1 MSKISLTDLV
11 KKSLALEG
19 KEKGTLLGIGP
30 MSKLLIKAT
39 MLLAKQKDFP
49 IMFIAS
55 RNQVDAKELGGGYVC
70 NWDQKGFS
78 TAIKDTAEEVGFS
91 GLYFLCRDHGGPW
104 QRDNERN
111 AHLPE
116 AEAMKLGKQSYL
128 EDLINGFDLL
138 HIDPTKDPYVVG
150 KVIDMDVVLR
160 RTVELIQYVE
170 DERNKRGLPA
180 VSYEVGTEETNGG
193 LTSTESYDIFIKKL
207 TEELDKKNL
216 PHPCFIVGQT
226 GTLTRLTENVGHFD
240 AKTSKQLSDTAKNY
254 NVGLKEH
261 NGDYLD
267 EALLLQHPSLGITA
281 MNVAPE
287 FGTVETESY
296 LKLIEVEEG
305 LYNQGLIDKKSNLK
319 NVIEEEAVKCRRW
332 EKWVVGDT
340 ASKAAEEIL
349 KDKKLTKQITEISGH
364 YTFNNDIVK
373 AEIESLFSNLAE
385 AGIDGEKYVV
395 YKIQES
401 IDRYVQCFNME
412 GFTSKILNK

>member
-11 KKSLALEG
+11 KKSLSFEG

-39 MLLAKQKDFP
+39 MLLAKKKDFP
-49 IMFIAS
+49 VMFIAS

-78 TAIKDTAEEVGFS
+78 DAIKGVAEEVGFD

-116 AEAMKLGKQSYL
+116 EEAMKLGKQSYL

-180 VSYEVGTEETNGG
+180 ISYEVGTEETNGG

-207 TEELDKKNL
+207 TEELDSRNL

-240 AKTSKQLSDTAKNY
+240 AKTSKQLSDTAKKY
-254 NVGLKEH
+254 SVGLKEH

-287 FGTVETESY
+287 FGTVETEAY
-296 LKLIEVEEG
+296 LKLIEVEDG
-305 LYNQGLIDKKSNLK
+305 LYSQGLINKKSNLK
-319 NVIEEEAVKCRRW
+319 NVIEEEAVKCRKW
-332 EKWVVGDT
+332 EKWVVDDT
-340 ASKAAEEIL
+340 ASKPTEEIL
-349 KDKKLTKQITEISGH
+349 KDRELTKQITQISGH
-364 YTFNNDIVK
+364 YTFNNDVVK
-373 AEIESLFSNLAE
+373 AEIENLFSSLAQV
-385 AGIDGEKYVV
+385 GIDGEKYVV

-412 GFTSKILNK
+412 GFTSRILSK

>member
-1 MSKISLTDLV
+1 MNKISLTDIV
-11 KKSLALEG
+11 KKSLSMEG
-19 KEKGTLLGIGP
+19 KDKSTLLGIGP

-78 TAIKDTAEEVGFS
+78 AAIKNTAEEVGFD

-116 AEAMKLGKQSYL
+116 EKAMKLGKQSYL

-138 HIDPTKDPYVVG
+138 HIDPTKDPYVIG

-170 DERNKRGLPA
+170 DERTKRGLPPI
-180 VSYEVGTEETNGG
+180 SYEVGTEETNGG

-207 TEELDKKNL
+207 TKELDRRNL

-240 AKTSKQLSDTAKNY
+240 TKTSKQLSDTAKKY

-261 NGDYLD
+261 NGDYLN

-287 FGTVETESY
+287 FGTVETEAY
-296 LKLIEVEEG
+296 LKLIEVENG
-305 LYNQGLIDKKSNLK
+305 LYSQGLIDKKSNLE
-319 NVIEEEAVKCRRW
+319 NVIQEEAVKCRRW
-332 EKWVVGDT
+332 EKWVVDDT
-340 ASKAAEEIL
+340 ASKSAEEIL
-349 KDKKLTKQITEISGH
+349 KDKKLTRQITEISGH
-364 YTFNNDIVK
+364 YTFNNDAVK
-373 AEIESLFSNLAE
+373 VEIKNLFNNLDKSK
-385 AGIDGEKYVV
+385 IDGEKYVI

-401 IDRYVQCFNME
+401 INRYVQCFNME
-412 GFTSKILNK
+412 GFTSRILSR